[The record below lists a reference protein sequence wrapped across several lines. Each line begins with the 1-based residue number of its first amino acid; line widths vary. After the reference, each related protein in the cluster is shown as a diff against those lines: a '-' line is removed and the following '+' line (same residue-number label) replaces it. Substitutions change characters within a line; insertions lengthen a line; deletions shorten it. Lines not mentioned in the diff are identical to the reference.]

1 LTGNSSFTIFN
12 QINLSDLIM
21 TVFFSKKCE
30 YGLQAILF
38 MATHENGRVCPSEE
52 ISKKL
57 NIPKE
62 FVSKILQSLTESG
75 IVESKKGKSG
85 GFKLAKHPS
94 KIKLIDIVDAIDG
107 LESFNSCVLGF
118 PDCSPENPCP
128 VHDQW
133 GELRTKAYYM
143 LSSETIDM
151 FKEKTL
157 NKINKN

>member
-1 LTGNSSFTIFN
+1 
-12 QINLSDLIM
+12 M

-38 MATHENGRVCPSEE
+38 MAAHENLCVCPAEE
-52 ISKKL
+52 ISSKL

-62 FVSKILQSLTESG
+62 FISKILQSLTESG
-75 IVESKKGKSG
+75 IVESKKGKAG
-85 GFKLAKHPS
+85 GFKLAKRPS

-118 PDCSPENPCP
+118 SNCSPDNPCP

-133 GELRTKAYYM
+133 GTLRVKAYEM
-143 LSSETIDM
+143 LSSETIDK

-157 NKINKN
+157 KKIKKL

>member
-1 LTGNSSFTIFN
+1 
-12 QINLSDLIM
+12 M

-38 MATHENGRVCPSEE
+38 MAAHDLECVCPAEE

-62 FVSKILQSLTESG
+62 FISKILQSLTESG
-75 IVESKKGKSG
+75 IVESKKGKLG

-94 KIKLIDIVDAIDG
+94 RIKLIDIVDAIDG

-118 PDCSPENPCP
+118 PNCSPEKPCP
-128 VHDQW
+128 VHDEW
-133 GELRTKAYYM
+133 GVLRTKAYEM
-143 LSSETIDM
+143 LSTETIDK

-157 NKINKN
+157 NKINNV